1 MSNFNLDTI
10 AEELKALIVEA
21 EFNSRMA
28 LLEAYHEAG
37 RVIEETYNNPDN
49 PFSNKE
55 DLVQGIAGKIGRS
68 ERTLWLANKFYKT
81 YPDINRLPEG
91 KNISWNK
98 VIKLLASPK
107 EDIECEHEPIVIC
120 RKCRKE
126 LEDFRIESVKMIKGE
141 TING

>member
-10 AEELKALIVEA
+10 AEELKSLIIEA
-21 EFNSRMA
+21 EFNSRWG

-37 RVIEETYNNPDN
+37 RIIEEVYDTPDN
-49 PFSNKE
+49 PFSSKE
-55 DLVQGIAGKIGRS
+55 DLVQGIAGKVGRS

-81 YPDINRLPEG
+81 YPDIQKLPEG

-107 EDIECEHEPIVIC
+107 EDVECSHEPIVIC

-126 LEDFRIESVKMIKGE
+126 LKNFNIESAKI
-141 TING
+141 